1 MVKLNHYR
9 VHTIYVQILSYI
21 YIYINYAIKV
31 MFTYQVTIQFSLFV
45 VLFFPP
51 GLNSVLVK
59 IIHLNKF
66 IQKEITKEEMYT
78 RMVATS
84 K

>member
-1 MVKLNHYR
+1 
-9 VHTIYVQILSYI
+9 
-21 YIYINYAIKV
+21 

-45 VLFFPP
+45 VLFFPL

-78 RMVATS
+78 WMVATS